1 MIKHQCRKLVL
12 LLLLTSCFS
21 VTHTLAQR
29 EGLSLKFNTGFSFS
43 KPGNDLAKVS
53 TEGNSRFFATAELG
67 YAFTFSKKTNFGSKV
82 AAVTSYDRVNLLA
95 ADRQTQLQ
103 ITIPGIRARFY
114 PLHYSGNI
122 WDGLEKII
130 PKKIPFILDLP
141 VIAASYA
148 ILNSLHFDYGVGFGK
163 ILETEYAY
171 SGFKDVTTN
180 RTMRYFGWG
189 FHPPLFQ
196 SKSGNWSGNGVFD
209 FGRYSWTNGAGG
221 TSSSKTN
228 NLGFGIQYHF

>member
-1 MIKHQCRKLVL
+1 MIKHQSRTLVL
-12 LLLLTSCFS
+12 LLLLTSYFS
-21 VTHTLAQR
+21 LSRVQAQR
-29 EGLSLKFNTGFSFS
+29 EGLSVKFNTGFSFS
-43 KPGNDLAKVS
+43 KPGDDLAKVS
-53 TEGNSRFFATAELG
+53 TDGGSRFFATAELG
-67 YAFTFSKKTNFGSKV
+67 YAFTFSKKTDFGSKL
-82 AAVTSYDRVNLLA
+82 ALVTSYDRVNFIA

-103 ITIPGIRARFY
+103 MTIPGIHARLY
-114 PLHYSGNI
+114 PLHYSGKI
-122 WDGLEKII
+122 FDGLEKIM

-148 ILNSLHFDYGVGFGK
+148 ILNSLHFDYGVGFGE

-171 SGFKDVTTN
+171 SGFQDVTTN

-189 FHPPLFQ
+189 FHPPIFQ
-196 SKSGNWSGNGVFD
+196 SKSGNWSGNAVFD

-228 NLGFGIQYHF
+228 NLGFGVQYHF